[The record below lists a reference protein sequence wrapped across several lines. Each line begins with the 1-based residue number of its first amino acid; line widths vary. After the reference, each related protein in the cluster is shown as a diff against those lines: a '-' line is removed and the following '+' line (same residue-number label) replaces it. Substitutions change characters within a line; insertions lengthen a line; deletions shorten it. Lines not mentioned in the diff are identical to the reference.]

1 MKKESSSAAK
11 SYLITCIK
19 EDLKDLVN
27 DFEKLYNN
35 LDELQHQLL
44 MEELKYNEDAE

>member
-1 MKKESSSAAK
+1 MKKESDAAIK

-27 DFEKLYNN
+27 DFESLSND
-35 LDELQHQLL
+35 LDKLQHQILV
-44 MEELKYNEDAE
+44 EELKEDEVI